1 MSIQRENRKTPR
13 NREKS
18 FDLLR
23 ILLLRPLLL
32 LPSWGVSCP
41 IFLPHKI
48 LKIKYTKRILLN
60 KYVCLNG
67 LYGLREYVKKTFSL
81 SGLMQVFFYM
91 YKYIYIFLKQ
101 EKSELCS
108 FEKKKTLVL
117 KENYLKKL
125 KYFKNIY

>member
-1 MSIQRENRKTPR
+1 MSIWHGP
-13 NREKS
+13 
-18 FDLLR
+18 
-23 ILLLRPLLL
+23 
-32 LPSWGVSCP
+32 
-41 IFLPHKI
+41 
-48 LKIKYTKRILLN
+48 
-60 KYVCLNG
+60 
-67 LYGLREYVKKTFSL
+67 YGLREYVKKTFSL

>member
-1 MSIQRENRKTPR
+1 MAWSIWSQGVRKKNFQSQRTYA
-13 NREKS
+13 S
-18 FDLLR
+18 
-23 ILLLRPLLL
+23 
-32 LPSWGVSCP
+32 
-41 IFLPHKI
+41 
-48 LKIKYTKRILLN
+48 
-60 KYVCLNG
+60 
-67 LYGLREYVKKTFSL
+67 
-81 SGLMQVFFYM
+81 FFYM